1 MREEPMPPSDEA
13 EAVPAF
19 DAKDEDDDASVDG
32 PAPGVAE
39 PGIAVFA
46 DEEEEAEGGPEWS

>member
-1 MREEPMPPSDEA
+1 MPPSDEA

-46 DEEEEAEGGPEWS
+46 DEEEEAEGGPEWSWC